1 VAGLVVCAVA
11 IVTVGTTVAL
21 ADQYEDA
28 VQKWA
33 DYFEDSVL
41 TRAERVE
48 QLTWFMETAKP
59 FRGMSI
65 KSVAE
70 DLNVHRFEQ
79 TTLTKAF
86 EEITGIQVSH
96 DLIGED
102 SCVERLQTQMATGQR
117 IYDIYVNDADLI
129 GTHLRKDSCLNLTE
143 YMAGEGKA
151 YTDPW
156 LDLDDF
162 LQPEFGQDYEGN
174 QLQLNDQQFP
184 ALYWFRKDWFDN
196 PKYKAM
202 FREKYGYELGIPMN
216 WRAYDDIANFWT
228 NDVQYIDGVR
238 IFGHIEGAKKAPIL
252 SVRFTD
258 AWFSIA
264 GMGDKGLPNGL
275 PVDEWGIRVNE
286 DGNPVGCSVQRGGAL
301 NSPAAVYAVQTYADW
316 VTKYGPP
323 YGKGVDLFDI
333 MTTAASGIIAQQIW
347 QYGGVAGGPAYW
359 DPANPCTDDEGN
371 PLWRM
376 APIPHGK
383 YWEEGMKVGYQDAG
397 AWTIP
402 PVTKGNFRAA
412 SWMWAQF
419 CVSKTVCLKKFM
431 EGKCPIRKS
440 TIFSPW
446 AEEME
451 AKQAFGGI
459 LSFYRSPDVYV
470 YTDTGLNVPDYP
482 LLAEQWWRILPK
494 AWTGQ
499 ATAQEAC
506 DELADLCDALMK
518 RLFLPTKTPMIAEA
532 KPYCYWINQPGAP
545 KPKIFNEPNPVTMD
559 YDELIEMW
567 RRGETPAPEFFMGW
581 QGVEKE
587 YRPCEEW
594 DPTK

>member
-1 VAGLVVCAVA
+1 MSKRYWRLLRMVGLVVCATA
-11 IVTVGTTVAL
+11 IVCVGTTVAF

-28 VQKWA
+28 IQKWA
-33 DYFEDSVL
+33 DVFSESTL

-70 DLNVHRFEQ
+70 DLSVHGFEREV
-79 TTLTKAF
+79 LTKAF
-86 EEITGIQVSH
+86 AEITGIKVSH

-129 GTHLRKDSCLNLTE
+129 GTHLRKNSALNLTE
-143 YMAGEGKA
+143 YMAGEGA
-151 YTDPW
+151 PYTDPM
-156 LDLDDF
+156 LDLDDW

-174 QLQLNDQQFP
+174 QYQLNDQQFP
-184 ALYWFRKDWFDN
+184 ALLWFRYDWFTD

-202 FREKYGYELGIPMN
+202 FKAKYGYELGIPMN
-216 WRAYDDIANFWT
+216 WVAYGDIANFWT

-238 IFGHIEGAKKAPIL
+238 IYGHIEGAKKAPIL
-252 SVRFTD
+252 SVRWTD

-264 GMGDKGLPNGL
+264 GMGDKGIPNGL

-286 DGNPVGCSVQRGGAL
+286 DGNPLGCMVERGGAL
-301 NSPAAVYAVQTYADW
+301 NSPAAVYALQTYTDW
-316 VTKYGPP
+316 IDNYAPDYT
-323 YGKGVDLFDI
+323 KGVDLFD
-333 MTTAASGIIAQQIW
+333 TFNSAASGILAMQIW
-347 QYGGVAGGPAYW
+347 MYGGVVGGGAYW
-359 DPANPCTDDEGN
+359 DPASPCTDDEGN

-402 PVTKGNFRAA
+402 PVTKGDYRAA
-412 SWMWAQF
+412 AWMWAQF
-419 CVSKTVCLKKFM
+419 CVAKTVSLEKFIA
-431 EGKCPIRKS
+431 GKCPIRKS
-440 TIFSPW
+440 DIFSDW
-446 AEEME
+446 ATEVESRQGM
-451 AKQAFGGI
+451 GGI
-459 LSFYRSPDVYV
+459 LSFYRSPDVYL

-482 LLAEQWWRILPK
+482 LIAEQWWRILPK
-494 AWTGQ
+494 CWTGQ
-499 ATAQEAC
+499 ATAQETM
-506 DELADLCDALMK
+506 DELADMCDSLMK
-518 RLFLPTKTPMIAEA
+518 RLFLPNKTPMLNEK

-545 KPKIFNEPNPVTMD
+545 KPKIFNEPNAVTMD

-567 RRGETPAPEFFMGW
+567 RCGETPSADFFMGW
-581 QGVEKE
+581 EGVEKE
-587 YRPCEEW
+587 
-594 DPTK
+594 